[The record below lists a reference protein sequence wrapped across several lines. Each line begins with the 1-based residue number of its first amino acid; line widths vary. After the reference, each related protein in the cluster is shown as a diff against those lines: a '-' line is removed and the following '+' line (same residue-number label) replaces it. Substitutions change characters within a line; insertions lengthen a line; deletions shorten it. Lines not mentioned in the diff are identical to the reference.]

1 MTNYNPI
8 HRLRPDKVLIYGLV
22 FYLVMFFI
30 APVSIKK
37 TITISSASYLIL
49 CLFFFYRGCKHNM
62 NVKDSTFTMDSVIFF
77 RFIMLYLYCP

>member
-37 TITISSASYLIL
+37 TITTTEGTDINGNIVYKTYNLN
-49 CLFFFYRGCKHNM
+49 R
-62 NVKDSTFTMDSVIFF
+62 
-77 RFIMLYLYCP
+77 

>member
-37 TITISSASYLIL
+37 T
-49 CLFFFYRGCKHNM
+49 R
-62 NVKDSTFTMDSVIFF
+62 
-77 RFIMLYLYCP
+77 